1 MKPSVLM
8 MFLDIKFI
16 MEEMYSESQKSE
28 PDSTPEPK
36 IIGLTG
42 GIGSGKTT
50 VAKFIEDCGFP
61 VYYSD
66 DRAKDIVNDNEDLKA
81 RIKELLG
88 SDSYDENGLY
98 NRKFVAEK
106 VFNNKDLLQSLN
118 EIIHPAVRLDFED
131 WVKKQTK
138 YLIFKETALLF
149 ELQLNKQCYRSILVT
164 AEDNIRIKRVMDR
177 DGKTYREVQSVM
189 EKQMPEKEKIKLAD
203 CIIYNNTNLDDLKD
217 QTEKT
222 IFDIE

>member
-1 MKPSVLM
+1 
-8 MFLDIKFI
+8 
-16 MEEMYSESQKSE
+16 MEELYSESQKSE
-28 PDSTPEPK
+28 PDSKPAPK

-50 VAKFIEDCGFP
+50 VAKFIEDFGFP

-66 DRAKDIVNDNEDLKA
+66 DRAKDIVNDNDDLKVK
-81 RIKELLG
+81 IKELLG
-88 SDSYDENGLY
+88 NESYDENGLY

-149 ELQLNKQCYRSILVT
+149 ELKLHKQCYRSVLVT

-189 EKQMPEKEKIKLAD
+189 EKQMSEKEKIKLAD
-203 CIIYNNTNLDDLKD
+203 CIIYNNTNLDDLKE
-217 QTEKT
+217 QTEKI
-222 IFDIE
+222 IFEIE

>member
-1 MKPSVLM
+1 
-8 MFLDIKFI
+8 
-16 MEEMYSESQKSE
+16 MEELLNSESQKSE
-28 PDSTPEPK
+28 PDSKPAPK

-50 VAKFIEDCGFP
+50 VAKFIEDFGFP

-66 DRAKDIVNDNEDLKA
+66 DRAKDIVNDNDDLKVK
-81 RIKELLG
+81 IKELLG
-88 SDSYDENGLY
+88 NESYDENDLY

-106 VFNNKDLLQSLN
+106 VFNNKELLQSLN

-149 ELQLNKQCYRSILVT
+149 ELNLHKQCYRSVLVT

-203 CIIYNNTNLDDLKD
+203 CIIYNNTNLDDLKE
-217 QTEKT
+217 QTEKI